1 MNTEGGTLYIGVNDK
16 GYLTGLDQEL
26 RFAHNDSDVY
36 LRSVNQNVIRLL
48 GKKEDRDRYQ
58 AYIRCRLY
66 EYEDGRLVLAF
77 RVAPINEVVEVKGEV
92 YTRSASSNLIKPVGN
107 VADFVKLRHRQK
119 LDSVPKMPEFP
130 AYFSAERNEYILI
143 NVL

>member
-1 MNTEGGTLYIGVNDK
+1 M
-16 GYLTGLDQEL
+16 DQEL

-77 RVAPINEVVEVKGEV
+77 RVAPINEVVEVKGGGFCQV
-92 YTRSASSNLIKPVGN
+92 APSAKAGFCS
-107 VADFVKLRHRQK
+107 
-119 LDSVPKMPEFP
+119 
-130 AYFSAERNEYILI
+130 
-143 NVL
+143 